1 MASQAEAPGQREQA
15 RELGQRLRSLR
26 RMRGMTLV
34 QLAEVAGLSHSFLS
48 QIERGQAMP
57 SIGSLGRIAHAV
69 GTSQI
74 ELLTPPSAPTRSNV
88 VPTSAAPRGTYGDEA
103 ARLLV
108 THAGARFRPLS
119 LTGFSQEF
127 GEPFS
132 HAEHEFLHV
141 ISGRVEIEIDGESTV
156 LDEGDSVYYGSDVP
170 HRWRAVDERGFHAIV
185 VKEQPAATDATT
197 LVQEDP

>member
-1 MASQAEAPGQREQA
+1 MASPEGTPEQREQA
-15 RELGQRLRSLR
+15 RELGQRLRALR

-34 QLAEVAGLSHSFLS
+34 QLAEKAELSHSFLS
-48 QIERGQAMP
+48 QIERGRAMP

-88 VPTSAAPRGTYGDEA
+88 VPTAAAPRGTYGDEA

-127 GEPFS
+127 GEPYS

-141 ISGRVEIEIDGESTV
+141 ISGRVEVEIDGEVSV

-170 HRWRAVDERGFHAIV
+170 HRWRAADDQGFHAIV
-185 VKEQPAATDATT
+185 VKEQPAASRTAPSA
-197 LVQEDP
+197 QEAP